1 MLSYPERSRGVA
13 LQDLLEPDEQEWACS
28 VKVHYQQHPFKANQ
42 GLSMTANGLRGV
54 DDGRE
59 QAWPPQRYEAEDD
72 GILVLPLVWT
82 HYATG
87 TSSTTKPWLWWMHWL
102 TSFMVALRRS
112 EGADAEH
119 ALHAVPGAG
128 GRHDAARQR
137 VAAALREAHAPRH
150 RAHQPSHFDLLWL
163 WL

>member
-1 MLSYPERSRGVA
+1 VQARSSEPERSRGAA

-42 GLSMTANGLRGV
+42 GLSMTANGLRVV

-87 TSSTTKPWLWWMHWL
+87 TSSRHTRPWL
-102 TSFMVALRRS
+102 
-112 EGADAEH
+112 
-119 ALHAVPGAG
+119 
-128 GRHDAARQR
+128 
-137 VAAALREAHAPRH
+137 
-150 RAHQPSHFDLLWL
+150 
-163 WL
+163 